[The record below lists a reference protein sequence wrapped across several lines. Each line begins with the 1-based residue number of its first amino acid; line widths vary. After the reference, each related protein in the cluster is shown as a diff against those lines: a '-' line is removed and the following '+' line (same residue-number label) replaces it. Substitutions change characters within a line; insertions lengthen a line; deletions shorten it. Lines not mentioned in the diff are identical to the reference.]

1 MRGAAPTIANIGPR
15 GRRRRGLFGLVLLAA
30 GLSVVVLDLA
40 AASGWWLVAVFAL
53 FWAGALGVLQA
64 RGHT

>member
-1 MRGAAPTIANIGPR
+1 M
-15 GRRRRGLFGLVLLAA
+15 LFGLVLLAA
-30 GLSVVVLDLA
+30 GLSVVVLDVA

-64 RGHT
+64 RGPT

>member
-1 MRGAAPTIANIGPR
+1 M
-15 GRRRRGLFGLVLLAA
+15 LFGLVLLAA

-40 AASGWWLVAVFAL
+40 AATGWWLVAVFAL
-53 FWAGALGVLQA
+53 FWAGALGEQQA

>member
-1 MRGAAPTIANIGPR
+1 MRGAPPTIANIGPR
-15 GRRRRGLFGLVLLAA
+15 GRRRRLLLGLVLLAV
-30 GLSVVVLDLA
+30 GLLVVVLDLA

-64 RGHT
+64 HGHT

>member
-1 MRGAAPTIANIGPR
+1 M
-15 GRRRRGLFGLVLLAA
+15 LFGLVLLAA